1 MTSKYITYPTQW
13 LKSRRAQ
20 LKEQI
25 KNITAELKRR
35 ETNDK

>member
-1 MTSKYITYPTQW
+1 MTSEYSLYTTQW
-13 LKSRRAQ
+13 LKNRRVQ

-25 KNITAELKRR
+25 KNITEELKRR